1 MRLKICCRDL
11 ASVQRAVVFLFMLG
25 GVLHG
30 YALVQSGSG
39 FISGLV
45 TDEHGQ
51 PLSEVKIRLYHLQ
64 SKAQIAI
71 RTNDRGEWSAA
82 IMGRGSWY
90 LDFEKTGYETRRIC
104 IQVVGQQARPAWL
117 ETRLKRL
124 EGLVITEEI
133 IQALEEANALFS
145 QGKLDEAGV
154 IYQNILTES
163 PDSYVINYYL
173 GNYYLEKEKYDQ
185 AIDCYQK
192 VIDKNPQFVPGLI
205 ALGNCY
211 LKKKEIARA
220 IDCYQRLDINKIEDP
235 QLLYQIGIVYFNRG
249 LFLPALTYFQ
259 KAVTLQPDFPDARYQ
274 LGLTCLL
281 LGRYTQARL
290 AFQNYL
296 KYDSESDRSVQVK
309 NFLEFLRTR
318 T

>member
-1 MRLKICCRDL
+1 MRLKVTRRGFL
-11 ASVQRAVVFLFMLG
+11 SVRAGVVFLFML
-25 GVLHG
+25 VWLLPG
-30 YALVQSGSG
+30 YALVQSGTG

-45 TDEHGQ
+45 TDEHRQ
-51 PLSEVKIRLYHLQ
+51 PLAEVKIRLYHLE
-64 SKAQIAI
+64 SKTEIKI
-71 RTNDRGEWSAA
+71 RTNNKGEWSAA

-173 GNYYLEKEKYDQ
+173 GNCYLEKEKYDQ

-192 VIDKNPQFVPGLI
+192 VMDKNPQFVPGLI

-235 QLLYQIGIVYFNRG
+235 QLLYQIGIVFFNRW
-249 LFLPALTYFQ
+249 LFSPALTYFQ
-259 KAVTLQPDFPDARYQ
+259 KAVNLRPDFPDGYYQ

-281 LGRYTQARL
+281 LGRYSQARL

-296 KYDSESDRSVQVK
+296 KYDSETDRSVQVK
-309 NFLEFLRTR
+309 NFLEFLKTR